1 MMNAY
6 DYHSKIVRAPGAPRR
21 PMRDPR
27 TARPAKGRTVTL
39 SRHEY
44 RYTAVQPEDHYE
56 RAAGRRYRAVVAR
69 ALTGAADRF
78 GPPPQPKTRVGI
90 AADFGLRQ
98 RRCHEDH
105 ARAVG
110 RRLGLTDGRIQ
121 RANHVFGSR

>member
-1 MMNAY
+1 M
-6 DYHSKIVRAPGAPRR
+6 RR
-21 PMRDPR
+21 DGRCATHGPLGQQRGGQSPCR
-27 TARPAKGRTVTL
+27 VTNTATRG
-39 SRHEY
+39 
-44 RYTAVQPEDHYE
+44 QPEDHYE